1 MKTHFVVR
9 ISTYIDAVDYDE
21 KARREMI
28 HREVIQA
35 VSFNA
40 AKRQATK
47 IFEAQPICETIQDA
61 WGKVGK
67 WSNDYNSATKDFGY
81 WEKQKVSRK
90 INVYLTV
97 FLLADEY
104 RFGLSKMYD
113 VKEGLSK
120 ALDALNDKPSTL
132 YRAENDVIEMHPEPY
147 KTRLQELTKETE
159 QLLKEFQKVGK
170 EYREYVDSLTNLKDN

>member
-47 IFEAQPICETIQDA
+47 IFEEQPIHQTIKDA
-61 WGKVGK
+61 W
-67 WSNDYNSATKDFGY
+67 ARL
-81 WEKQKVSRK
+81 VSGAMIITAPLK
-90 INVYLTV
+90 ILGIGRNKRPV
-97 FLLADEY
+97 
-104 RFGLSKMYD
+104 
-113 VKEGLSK
+113 VKL
-120 ALDALNDKPSTL
+120 
-132 YRAENDVIEMHPEPY
+132 
-147 KTRLQELTKETE
+147 
-159 QLLKEFQKVGK
+159 
-170 EYREYVDSLTNLKDN
+170 